1 MRAVIVGNI
10 DRSLV
15 ENKNRYDFV
24 QKIDSAYELNSLD
37 LNDAEL
43 IIAHESLNTLI
54 ECFDLLDTL
63 PNERIIIS
71 VWGNQYRLSDE
82 ERLLE
87 LIRQNSDS
95 INLASLKSAN
105 QALIAFDFI
114 RRRSKA
120 SGLPNYI
127 QLETTSYC
135 NARCIM
141 CSHYYTGNDGA
152 KHIDQKLIDSLS
164 KDLGA
169 CYVVSLNVIGEPF
182 VHPRI
187 KEIIKG
193 YEEQQIFLIT
203 NTNLSVLTDELLELI
218 NKNFLCIELSC
229 DGATKETYESI
240 RINLSYEVFIR
251 NLALLKDRCPKL
263 EKSINMVI
271 MRQNVHEMCKMVEL
285 AAQYGVSFVSF
296 TNLQPNYVVGYDAD
310 SMLNYPMVL
319 DYYCQQAYALAH
331 RLRVT
336 VACPVPEK
344 NIYDKN
350 DDVLLEESNM
360 MSSLLERNEISILE
374 MKQGA
379 EMIKN
384 EMVDQEIFPSE
395 IRCIGICEWVLNRA
409 YIDLNGNT
417 SICCVR
423 QLFKTGRID
432 DSHPLSLVWNSEQ
445 YQKIRSIFYSGRLP
459 NCCVNCGLLATNK
472 IQYLKVLEND

>member
-15 ENKNRYDFV
+15 EEKNRYESIV
-24 QKIDSAYELNSLD
+24 QIDSASKMSSLD
-37 LNDAEL
+37 LDDTEL
-43 IIAHESLNTLI
+43 IIAHEALNTLL
-54 ECFDLLDTL
+54 ECLALFETIPD
-63 PNERIIIS
+63 ERIIVS

-82 ERLLE
+82 DNVLEAIRLK
-87 LIRQNSDS
+87 SDTMD
-95 INLASLKSAN
+95 LASLKSAN

-120 SGLPNYI
+120 NGLPNYI

-135 NARCIM
+135 NARCVM

-152 KHIDQKLIDSLS
+152 RHIDQKLIDTLL

-169 CYVVSLNVIGEPF
+169 CYVVSLNGMGEPF
-182 VHPRI
+182 VHPQI
-187 KEIIKG
+187 KEIIKN

-203 NTNLSVLTDELLELI
+203 NTNLSVLSKELLDLI
-218 NKNFLCIELSC
+218 DKNFISIELSC

-240 RINLSYEVFIR
+240 RINLSFDVFIH
-251 NLALLKDRCPKL
+251 NLTLLKEHCPRL

-271 MRQNVHEMCKMVEL
+271 MRRNVHEMCQMVKM
-285 AAQYGVSFVSF
+285 AANFGVSFVSF

-310 SMLNYPMVL
+310 SMVNYPKVL
-319 DYYCQQAYALAH
+319 DYYCQQAYALAR
-331 RLRVT
+331 RLGVT
-336 VACPVPEK
+336 IVCPVPEK
-344 NIYDKN
+344 HSYEKN
-350 DDVLLEESNM
+350 DDVDLEESKM
-360 MSSLLERNEISILE
+360 RVGLLEKSEVSISE
-374 MKQGA
+374 MKQRA
-379 EMIKN
+379 EIIRN

-395 IRCIGICEWVLNRA
+395 KRCLGICEWVLNRA

-432 DSHPLSLVWNSEQ
+432 ELHPLRSVWNSER

-472 IQYLKVLEND
+472 IQYLKVLEDD